1 MPFFFP
7 PICGSYAYGSVPRGD
22 HIPTDSD
29 YPPAIP
35 LHKPAININ
44 LSNKDHALKI
54 FIELREKQ
62 LPKKGPKRNFIILF
76 PIERFKAINYSLYWK
91 VSSFV

>member
-1 MPFFFP
+1 MYLYAIFFP
-7 PICGSYAYGSVPRGD
+7 PICVSYAYGSVPRGD

-44 LSNKDHALKI
+44 LSNKDHSLKI
-54 FIELREKQ
+54 LIE
-62 LPKKGPKRNFIILF
+62 KGQNSFQKN
-76 PIERFKAINYSLYWK
+76 K
-91 VSSFV
+91 V